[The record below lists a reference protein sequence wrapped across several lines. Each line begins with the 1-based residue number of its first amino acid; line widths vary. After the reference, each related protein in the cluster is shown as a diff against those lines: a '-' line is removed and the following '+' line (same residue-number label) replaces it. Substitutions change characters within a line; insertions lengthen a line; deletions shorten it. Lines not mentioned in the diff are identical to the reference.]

1 MPTAL
6 IQLKPDYSSSD
17 IALLE
22 SRKAVMNAKANLL
35 EAATDADEKRKEL
48 LNLVPDKVIFDSAA
62 GR

>member
-1 MPTAL
+1 
-6 IQLKPDYSSSD
+6 
-17 IALLE
+17 
-22 SRKAVMNAKANLL
+22 MNAKANLL